1 MILYAHFLAFITI
14 FIWGITFVST
24 KVLLNDFQPVE
35 ILFIRFLIGYFALC
49 MVCREN
55 VQFKTIKQELYFIFA
70 GLTGICLYYLFEN
83 IALVYTFATN
93 VGVII
98 CSAPFFT
105 KIFTYIL
112 NKKENP
118 LNLNFFIGFILAIIG
133 IYLISFK
140 GAKIEIN
147 PLGDFLALLAAVVW
161 AVYSIFVKK
170 IAAYGYKTIP
180 ITKKLFFY
188 GIIFMIPVIFFS
200 DFHLN
205 IKLIMQPV
213 NLFNLMFLS
222 LGASALCFVTWNKTV
237 KILGAVKT
245 SVYIYLTPV
254 ITLISSYFVL
264 NEKITLLSLLGI
276 LFTLTGLLI
285 SQFQTV
291 KET

>member
-1 MILYAHFLAFITI
+1 MNLYAHFLAFITI

-35 ILFIRFLIGYFALC
+35 ILFIRFLIGYFALYII
-49 MVCREN
+49 CREN
-55 VQFKTIKQELYFIFA
+55 IQFKAIKQEFYFIFA
-70 GLTGICLYYLFEN
+70 GLTGICLYYLLEN
-83 IALVYTFATN
+83 IALIYTFATN

-112 NKKENP
+112 NKKENS

-147 PLGDFLALLAAVVW
+147 PLGDFLALLAAIVW
-161 AVYSIFVKK
+161 AIYSILVKK

-180 ITKKLFFY
+180 ATKKLFFY
-188 GIIFMIPVIFFS
+188 GIIFMIPIICFS

-205 IKLIMQPV
+205 IKSIIEPV
-213 NLFNLMFLS
+213 NLFNLIFLS

-245 SVYIYLTPV
+245 SVYIYLVPV

-276 LFTLTGLLI
+276 IFTLIGLII
-285 SQFQTV
+285 SQFQTT
-291 KET
+291 KEM